1 MECAAKGIG
10 TPCTPGAPTRRCGV
24 CGAVAYCSVSHQM
37 LHWDDHKDECARLE
51 EQMRCADILNDFPF
65 TFSTE
70 ETFPECGE
78 QMGRCSVLTS
88 KGLHNIGLWK
98 SECSCRPTVSSTDHL
113 GFSPTLVHLITD
125 DWNLPSFLC
134 PCLDP
139 QSSIST
145 PLSSWKDYYQWR
157 CLPFNSPV
165 ALLLHWPLTL
175 YHCFQLSAV
184 QSSISEVGDKLHIHY
199 LGPENELLQLS
210 VFGELRALFPGVHLY
225 MELVGPAIPE
235 CRDGETI
242 NISKYVSCSEESCR
256 CKSSCTGS
264 GKIGS
269 SGTTTVTLKLRK
281 GFYHDRY
288 RDISKDSRPNVIVA
302 PNAGVAAY
310 STWLPTIEMGV
321 PAIFTDFCEEAAYL
335 ASRCISSVTARPL
348 RLPIQ
353 INPFRQPMVIED
365 SALYL
370 PCYSNCFLFGM

>member
-1 MECAAKGIG
+1 MECAAKCIG
-10 TPCTPGAPTRRCGV
+10 TPCMPGAPTRRCGV

-51 EQMRCADILNDFPF
+51 EQMRRVDILNDFPF
-65 TFSTE
+65 AFSTE
-70 ETFPECGE
+70 ETFPECGD

-113 GFSPTLVHLITD
+113 GITD

-134 PCLDP
+134 PCLAAYI
-139 QSSIST
+139 ISL
-145 PLSSWKDYYQWR
+145 LSTFCCAKLNFRSGGQI
-157 CLPFNSPV
+157 
-165 ALLLHWPLTL
+165 AHTLL
-175 YHCFQLSAV
+175 
-184 QSSISEVGDKLHIHY
+184 
-199 LGPENELLQLS
+199 
-210 VFGELRALFPGVHLY
+210 
-225 MELVGPAIPE
+225 
-235 CRDGETI
+235 RDGETI
-242 NISKYVSCSEESCR
+242 NISKYASCSEESCR

-310 STWLPTIEMGV
+310 STWLPTIELINEMGV

-353 INPFRQPMVIED
+353 INPFRQPMMVED